1 MARIAGAAD
10 MGMSIG
16 KLVASG
22 NSAERRAAKSEFS
35 GLVHR
40 VRQANLLD
48 HRPRA
53 YAVKAVHH
61 CGDRRYSGGRHSAQP
76 HVVGGSVGTSSRC
89 VVRSDRVLRPRCR
102 P

>member
-35 GLVHR
+35 G
-40 VRQANLLD
+40 A
-48 HRPRA
+48 
-53 YAVKAVHH
+53 
-61 CGDRRYSGGRHSAQP
+61 
-76 HVVGGSVGTSSRC
+76 GTSSSTGKS
-89 VVRSDRVLRPRCR
+89 VGS
-102 P
+102 